1 MRTRSLLTIVGVVI
15 LGLVV
20 GCEREALPDTPELRM
35 EKARALAA
43 LEAGD
48 GGGYEETLDLGASL
62 ATDSTVDPLML
73 ELGREL
79 TDQEKLEVQGVMRGA
94 LAEVLPPDQWQRAA
108 AEIYAEH
115 LSPADLEAVMEFY
128 TSPVGAKIL
137 GLQSTLD
144 EQMGDA
150 VDAIVEQRL
159 EEFIGLVD
167 QGLAE
172 LFPELNEGGEG

>member
-1 MRTRSLLTIVGVVI
+1 M
-15 LGLVV
+15 
-20 GCEREALPDTPELRM
+20 GCAPEAPPDTPELRM

-62 ATDSTVDPLML
+62 ATDSTIDALVL

-79 TDQEKLEVQGVMRGA
+79 TDEEGLAVQGVMRDA
-94 LAEVLPPDQWQRAA
+94 LAEVLPPDEWQRAA

-115 LSPADLEAVMEFY
+115 LSPAELDATMEFY

-137 GLQSTLD
+137 GMQGTLD

-150 VDAIVEQRL
+150 VDALVEQRL

-167 QGLAE
+167 HGLAK
-172 LFPELNEGGEG
+172 LFPELDEGVEG